1 MENFIAAVIA
11 AAITL
16 FFVRGYLRK
25 LAAGQ
30 KPAQQQAHAAKI
42 APAKTAKLMPCPR
55 CAKQIAEG
63 STFCSVCGAALAMWE
78 VHRAP
83 VAVSGGVTGAMKPLI
98 NASLCV
104 GCGTCIDACP
114 EKGTLVLDGG
124 KAILA
129 NAQSCVSHGKC
140 AEVCPTQAISLSA
153 GGLLRTV
160 KVPLVKENFETNVP
174 GIYIVGELGGMGL
187 IKTAINEGKLVMDY
201 IGRAP
206 QGASSASGNGAD
218 YFDVAIV
225 GSGPAGLSASLS
237 AHQMGMKYLTLEQGD
252 VAATIRNYP
261 RHKFLM
267 AEPVQIPLYGSL
279 YVADTTKESL
289 LSVWE
294 TIISNTGVK
303 IQTQERVEQVQR
315 NGHGFY
321 VTTPKGKYL
330 ARHVVL
336 AMGRRGS
343 PRRLGVAGEDLAK
356 VSYRLIEAESYK
368 DKDVLVVGGGDSAVE
383 AALALS
389 RSGSNR
395 VALSYRGAEFNRLRE
410 RNGQALTEAEKNG
423 QLRVLRGSVVT
434 EIAAATVTLKTC
446 SGPVQLQNDFVFA
459 LIGGESP
466 EDFLRRTG
474 VSIVEKSLAASPAF
488 S

>member
-11 AAITL
+11 ATITL

-25 LAAGQ
+25 LAAGH
-30 KPAQQQAHAAKI
+30 KPTQHAQGAKT
-42 APAKTAKLMPCPR
+42 APAKTAKLMACPR
-55 CAKQIAEG
+55 CTKQIAEG
-63 STFCSVCGAALAMWE
+63 STFCSACGAALAMWE

-83 VAVSGGVTGAMKPLI
+83 VAVSGAASGVMKPLI

-129 NAQSCVSHGKC
+129 NAQSCVGHAKC

-206 QGASSASGNGAD
+206 QSAGSASGNAAE

-237 AHQMGMKYLTLEQGD
+237 AHQLGMKYLTLEQGD

-321 VTTPKGKYL
+321 VTTLKGKYL

-343 PRRLGVAGEDLAK
+343 PRKLDVPGEDLAK

-368 DKDVLVVGGGDSAVE
+368 EKNLLVVGGGDSAVE

-389 RSGSNR
+389 RSGNNR

-410 RNGQALTEAEKNG
+410 RNRQSLAEAETSG
-423 QLRVLRGSVVT
+423 QLRVIRGSVVT
-434 EIAAATVTLKTC
+434 DITETAVTLKTC
-446 SGPVQLQNDFVFA
+446 AGPQQLSNDFVFV

-474 VSIVEKSLAASPAF
+474 ISIVEKSLAAAPAY